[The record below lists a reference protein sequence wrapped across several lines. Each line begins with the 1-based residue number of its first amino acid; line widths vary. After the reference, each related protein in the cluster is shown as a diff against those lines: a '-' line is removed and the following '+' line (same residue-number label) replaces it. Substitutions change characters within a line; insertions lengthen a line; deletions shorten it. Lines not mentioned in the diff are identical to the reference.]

1 MAKVRGTSFLGTLDF
16 ARTTYGEAGLKRI
29 LEGLPVETRSVLGE
43 GGRAVLASSWY
54 DARAL
59 SDLTR
64 GVDRTFGQG
73 DLALARTIGRH
84 VAFTDVN
91 RFFKW
96 LFRLTGPK
104 MIFPRAASVWHNYYD
119 CGRYI
124 IEQVDDGTA
133 TVRIEAW
140 QGADEVLCKRLEG
153 WIERACE
160 LTIGPNLNASIRET
174 HHCAQD
180 AASGADR
187 FCRFEARWDV

>member
-1 MAKVRGTSFLGTLDF
+1 MAKVRGTSFQGTIDF
-16 ARTTYGEAGLKRI
+16 ARAEYGE
-29 LEGLPVETRSVLGE
+29 EGLARVIATLPAETRSLLAS
-43 GGRAVLASSWY
+43 GGRAILASSWY

-64 GVDRTFGQG
+64 GLDRIFGKG
-73 DLALARTIGRH
+73 DLELARTIGKH

-104 MIFPRAASVWHNYYD
+104 VLFPRAASVWSNYYD
-119 CGRYI
+119 CGRYL
-124 IEQVDDGTA
+124 IEHVGDGSA
-133 TVRIEAW
+133 ALRIEAW

-160 LTIGPNLNASIRET
+160 LTLGENLHASIRET
-174 HHCAQD
+174 HHCARD
-180 AASGADR
+180 AASGSDA